1 MKRAVEPEF
10 LTRVSGDL
18 CSSKVIALRKMACTK
33 VTMKNMLKK
42 GAMVLGLLFAISPT
56 PAAETLPSDPDLS
69 GIVQVLGQPRAD
81 CATAAE
87 PDGTDVEHADGL
99 GAVPV
104 TDRAPLPA
112 AAVALEPKDAGK
124 PLSRPAANLGRY
136 IIETWQTEHG
146 LPQTTVTS
154 IAQTRDG
161 YLWVGTLNGLA
172 RFDGV
177 HFKVF
182 SAASTPEL
190 GSARIK
196 YLFGDREGGL
206 WISLLKGG
214 VVRLQD
220 GRFTRVALPESAAG
234 APLGIDTILEDET
247 GGMLLKAEDHRV
259 IRWADGQY
267 LVASTNWPPDAMS
280 GSSMR
285 EDAQGRLWLSTAE
298 WLYRLEGGRLRPM
311 LKGKELHAQNL
322 FHSPSRSGGYWIT
335 TQDQVGLWRD
345 GQGFAA
351 AGATAWVTRE
361 LLHGIEDGE
370 GQLWLATQGRG
381 LLCYR
386 TNGPM
391 QQFTTKEGLGS
402 DFVRQIFAD
411 AEGDVWVGTDSGGLN
426 RLRRALFKVYAAAQ
440 GLTSDRVT
448 SVCEG
453 PEGDVWVGTDGNGVN
468 RLRWDVASLADRT
481 PEAGLV
487 RVGALLADRQG
498 RIWMSGRT
506 GGISWWQG
514 DRFGR
519 IGGFASTNAATFG
532 LFEDSRD
539 GIWLGQENTTRI
551 VRLSGET
558 NSVLDLPKPM
568 PPVNIR
574 CLAEDA
580 AGGMWFGT
588 DGSGLLRWQHGRW
601 THFTRHDGLGSDFV
615 WSLHVEPKGCLW
627 IGTAGGGLCR
637 FKDGKLATCTTR
649 QGLLN
654 DVICHIADDG
664 RGNFWFGSHRGVF
677 RASQAELNQFADGA
691 LVRIECVP
699 YGKSDGLPAL
709 ECAGG
714 FQPAGCKTRD
724 GRLWFPTVKGLAVV
738 DPAVVATSSVVPPV
752 YLEELIVDGQT
763 VNLPDTGLKASRQTA
778 TTSSLQIGPG
788 HRRYEFRYTGL
799 SFSAPE
805 GVRFRTRLEGL
816 DQEWTEAGTSRVAS
830 YSRLPPGRYTFKV
843 RACNRDGVW
852 NQTGASLA
860 FTVMPFFW
868 QTGWFLW
875 VSFGGFAT
883 VVGGAAWFVARR
895 RDQRRIERLE
905 RITALEQ
912 ERSRIARDIH
922 DDLGA
927 NLTRIA
933 WLSELADTD
942 KAMPDRVEAHSRK
955 ISGYARQMVR
965 SLDEIVWAV
974 NPRNDTLQ
982 SLAQYLTYHAHEYF
996 DPTAVN
1002 CRLEIPS
1009 DLPAMSLPS
1018 ETRHDL
1024 FLALK
1029 EALNNVLKHAAASE
1043 ARIRLSIVDT
1053 VLTLAVEDNGRGF
1066 DPAALPPGRP
1076 GHGLENLRQRIEG
1089 LGGQFQCESAPGRGT
1104 RLTFTLKLPDLA

>member
-1 MKRAVEPEF
+1 M
-10 LTRVSGDL
+10 
-18 CSSKVIALRKMACTK
+18 
-33 VTMKNMLKK
+33 
-42 GAMVLGLLFAISPT
+42 
-56 PAAETLPSDPDLS
+56 
-69 GIVQVLGQPRAD
+69 
-81 CATAAE
+81 
-87 PDGTDVEHADGL
+87 
-99 GAVPV
+99 
-104 TDRAPLPA
+104 
-112 AAVALEPKDAGK
+112 
-124 PLSRPAANLGRY
+124 
-136 IIETWQTEHG
+136 
-146 LPQTTVTS
+146 
-154 IAQTRDG
+154 
-161 YLWVGTLNGLA
+161 
-172 RFDGV
+172 
-177 HFKVF
+177 
-182 SAASTPEL
+182 
-190 GSARIK
+190 
-196 YLFGDREGGL
+196 
-206 WISLLKGG
+206 
-214 VVRLQD
+214 
-220 GRFTRVALPESAAG
+220 
-234 APLGIDTILEDET
+234 
-247 GGMLLKAEDHRV
+247 
-259 IRWADGQY
+259 
-267 LVASTNWPPDAMS
+267 
-280 GSSMR
+280 
-285 EDAQGRLWLSTAE
+285 
-298 WLYRLEGGRLRPM
+298 
-311 LKGKELHAQNL
+311 
-322 FHSPSRSGGYWIT
+322 
-335 TQDQVGLWRD
+335 
-345 GQGFAA
+345 
-351 AGATAWVTRE
+351 
-361 LLHGIEDGE
+361 
-370 GQLWLATQGRG
+370 
-381 LLCYR
+381 
-386 TNGPM
+386 
-391 QQFTTKEGLGS
+391 
-402 DFVRQIFAD
+402 
-411 AEGDVWVGTDSGGLN
+411 
-426 RLRRALFKVYAAAQ
+426 
-440 GLTSDRVT
+440 
-448 SVCEG
+448 
-453 PEGDVWVGTDGNGVN
+453 
-468 RLRWDVASLADRT
+468 
-481 PEAGLV
+481 
-487 RVGALLADRQG
+487 
-498 RIWMSGRT
+498 
-506 GGISWWQG
+506 
-514 DRFGR
+514 
-519 IGGFASTNAATFG
+519 
-532 LFEDSRD
+532 
-539 GIWLGQENTTRI
+539 
-551 VRLSGET
+551 
-558 NSVLDLPKPM
+558 
-568 PPVNIR
+568 
-574 CLAEDA
+574 
-580 AGGMWFGT
+580 
-588 DGSGLLRWQHGRW
+588 
-601 THFTRHDGLGSDFV
+601 
-615 WSLHVEPKGCLW
+615 
-627 IGTAGGGLCR
+627 
-637 FKDGKLATCTTR
+637 
-649 QGLLN
+649 
-654 DVICHIADDG
+654 
-664 RGNFWFGSHRGVF
+664 
-677 RASQAELNQFADGA
+677 
-691 LVRIECVP
+691 
-699 YGKSDGLPAL
+699 
-709 ECAGG
+709 
-714 FQPAGCKTRD
+714 
-724 GRLWFPTVKGLAVV
+724 